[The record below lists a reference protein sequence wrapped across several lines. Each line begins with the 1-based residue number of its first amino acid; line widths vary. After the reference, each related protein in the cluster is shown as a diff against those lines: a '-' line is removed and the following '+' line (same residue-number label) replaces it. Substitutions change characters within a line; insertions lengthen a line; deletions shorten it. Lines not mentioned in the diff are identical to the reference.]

1 MSSTRLKASRSADRS
16 MSWALFPL
24 LMPMF
29 LRRSPMH
36 TRGKSRRASIAS
48 CDETLDPCLHVSIAS
63 GSRTT
68 PCLSCPIFSVL
79 GSLHA
84 ALKFDD
90 HWVQNRISEEQAAS
104 LVHSCIFEL
113 ALGSGMQVIDWF
125 HLPRLIQNG
134 TYPEDHQPRLQSN
147 QPTNQTLLNCFDLLE
162 ETSSSWFVK
171 KKARVSQLD
180 SHKQLERRLNLLG
193 LFFCIQLDCS
203 QDQVAVSGK
212 PRVEWFWVNGMIP
225 QVSET
230 MVKALLFC
238 LETPWIRHWYQSS
251 QPFSAHL
258 RQTQDQYLWSCCQL
272 VLSNMG
278 LSW

>member
-104 LVHSCIFEL
+104 LVHSLLAQGCRSLIDSTYQDWSRMEL
-113 ALGSGMQVIDWF
+113 TLRIINRDSRAISQQIKLSSIASISLKKLQALGLWRK
-125 HLPRLIQNG
+125 RL
-134 TYPEDHQPRLQSN
+134 E
-147 QPTNQTLLNCFDLLE
+147 
-162 ETSSSWFVK
+162 
-171 KKARVSQLD
+171 
-180 SHKQLERRLNLLG
+180 
-193 LFFCIQLDCS
+193 
-203 QDQVAVSGK
+203 
-212 PRVEWFWVNGMIP
+212 
-225 QVSET
+225 
-230 MVKALLFC
+230 
-238 LETPWIRHWYQSS
+238 
-251 QPFSAHL
+251 
-258 RQTQDQYLWSCCQL
+258 
-272 VLSNMG
+272 
-278 LSW
+278 